1 MAFGLLAPK
10 TFKIIWF
17 SSFSTLSVTWWRLFQ
32 KRVVRTNFDINVF
45 IHSNV
50 IKFYKPTKNHMAA
63 DLVVD
68 LDLLKLHLEL
78 VKETMETLKSVLHV
92 VILETVT
99 RAIVLH
105 LEKVI

>member
-1 MAFGLLAPK
+1 
-10 TFKIIWF
+10 
-17 SSFSTLSVTWWRLFQ
+17 
-32 KRVVRTNFDINVF
+32 
-45 IHSNV
+45 
-50 IKFYKPTKNHMAA
+50 MAA